1 MIHTHSTIYNR
12 VAHSMHNSQ
21 QRNYPLAKI
30 TLPRHTFLYN
40 DEAQIVL
47 VTDTLND
54 QVFYIHCTP
63 AEYSIL
69 RQLLS
74 APHEVI
80 PFEQLAD
87 QFLEQFEY
95 ERDIRTLRR
104 HMSRLKRKLP
114 SPLVIVSVRE
124 VGYALQEQCS
134 STMDLRYNTQS
145 AC

>member
-1 MIHTHSTIYNR
+1 MIHTHSTFYDH
-12 VAHSMHNSQ
+12 ATHPTSKSQ
-21 QRNYPLAKI
+21 AGKYRLAKI
-30 TLPRHTFLYN
+30 ALPRHTFLYS

-54 QVFYIHCTP
+54 HFFYIHCTP
-63 AEYSIL
+63 AEYAIL

-74 APHEVI
+74 MPHEVI

-104 HMSRLKRKLP
+104 HISRLKRKLP
-114 SPLVIVSVRE
+114 SPLAIISVRE
-124 VGYALQEQCS
+124 VGYALRDS
-134 STMDLRYNTQS
+134 FKVDRMS
-145 AC
+145 

>member
-1 MIHTHSTIYNR
+1 MIHTHSTLYDR
-12 VAHSMHNSQ
+12 VAHHPMHNSQ
-21 QRNYPLAKI
+21 PRNYLLAKI
-30 TLPRHTFLYN
+30 ALPRHTFLYN

-54 QVFYIHCTP
+54 QVVYIHCTP

-74 APHEVI
+74 APYEVI

-114 SPLVIVSVRE
+114 SPLMIVSVRE
-124 VGYALQEQCS
+124 VGYVLQEQC
-134 STMDLRYNTQS
+134 
-145 AC
+145 